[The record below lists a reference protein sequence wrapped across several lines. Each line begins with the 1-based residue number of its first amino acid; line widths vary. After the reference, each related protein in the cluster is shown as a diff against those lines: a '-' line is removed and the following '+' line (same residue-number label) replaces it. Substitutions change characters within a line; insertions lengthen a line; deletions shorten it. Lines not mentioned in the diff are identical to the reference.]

1 MARALG
7 ILVILA
13 IVAMFGP
20 GVLWALFST
29 PIGFVVLFLLL
40 VRR

>member
-1 MARALG
+1 MARL
-7 ILVILA
+7 IVLSLLLA
-13 IVAMFGP
+13 IVVAFGP

-29 PIGFVVLFLLL
+29 PVGFVVLFLLL